1 MALPELVSMKT
12 YSSLVPA
19 YKILVFYF
27 VVMFVTSTVGYTLD
41 KKSGFTY
48 GLYCGIVLSLVL
60 WHMYGRKMFNLHLN
74 QYPRNSLFE
83 SFLP

>member
-1 MALPELVSMKT
+1 MALSELVSMKT

-60 WHMYGRKMFNLHLN
+60 WHMYGRKMA
-74 QYPRNSLFE
+74 YV
-83 SFLP
+83 